1 MLKFKGSCHCGNISV
16 VYITTISAKEAVPRA
31 CQCSFCRKHAT
42 RALSDPSGQL
52 TIYITDPAC
61 LGRYKFGTKATEFLI
76 CSTCGVYVSAYMP
89 DGNHA
94 YGNVMA
100 NALLDHDAFGPGIV
114 IDYGE
119 ENEAQKRKRRR
130 QKWTPATL
138 TIRR

>member
-1 MLKFKGSCHCGNISV
+1 MLKFKGACHCGNISV
-16 VYITTISAKEAVPRA
+16 IYKTSIPPKDAKPRA
-31 CQCSFCRKHAT
+31 CQCSFCRKHST
-42 RALSDPSGQL
+42 RALSDPLGHL
-52 TIYITDPAC
+52 AITIADSAC
-61 LGRYKFGTKATEFLI
+61 LGRYQFSTNSTEFLV
-76 CSTCGVYVSAYMP
+76 CSTCGVYVSAYMS
-89 DGNHA
+89 DGNCGYA
-94 YGNVMA
+94 NVMA